1 MRLSSLREKENEKYD
16 ENISKLAD
24 EATKSLFSAEAIL
37 KEISKLEWTSPTQ
50 HRVNKN
56 LENSLASELQEAS
69 RSLRSQQQEYFRKVK
84 SYEGSNINSAI
95 QLTLEQRKAVE
106 SEWAEMGWE

>member
-1 MRLSSLREKENEKYD
+1 MDVSHPAQGYFMCYL
-16 ENISKLAD
+16 
-24 EATKSLFSAEAIL
+24 
-37 KEISKLEWTSPTQ
+37 
-50 HRVNKN
+50 VNKN